1 MRVIYLFYFI
11 FLLIF
16 FQLESLYS
24 QEEYLVNNSR
34 FLQKS
39 NPSYFGYNSLLKVG
53 VLYNSLTLNA
63 FERMNNKYIFGTI
76 SFDNQNFSL
85 GVDVNS
91 FAMEKSGY
99 GQTIANLTYVY
110 KLQLDNYLFFLPAIT
125 GGLATKQFNPDNLT
139 FGDQL
144 SIGTGQLLESNDP
157 LASIISNVNYFDLGA
172 SFLLHSEDFMAGL
185 TIKHINKPNDSFNKE
200 DDTTEKP
207 IQIGI
212 QGAYEF
218 DINPYERRYLPRYSY
233 LMVYLNAI
241 KVQNSIH
248 MYLSQELQLG
258 EFSVGLSQQAG
269 SSGLNNLGVSFGL
282 SAENFDFGASYNFN
296 FFNNPGKVFSPSIF
310 ELYVTFDF
318 SIYRRNQRGLFKRI
332 QIDNYY

>member
-1 MRVIYLFYFI
+1 MKRISLFYFL

-16 FQLESLYS
+16 SQLGSLYS

-53 VLYNSLTLNA
+53 VLYNSLALNA
-63 FERMNNKYIFGTI
+63 FERMNNKYMFGTI

-85 GVDVNS
+85 GVDINS
-91 FAMEKSGY
+91 FKMEKSGY
-99 GQTIANLTYVY
+99 GQTLANITYVY

-125 GGLATKQFNPDNLT
+125 GGLASKQFNPDNLT

-157 LASIISNVNYFDLGA
+157 LASIITNASYFDLGA

-200 DDTTEKP
+200 DDTSEKP

-218 DINPYERRYLPRYSY
+218 DINPYERRYLPRYSF

-241 KVQNSIH
+241 KVQNSVH

-296 FFNNPGKVFSPSIF
+296 FFNKPGKVFSPSIF

>member
-1 MRVIYLFYFI
+1 M
-11 FLLIF
+11 
-16 FQLESLYS
+16 
-24 QEEYLVNNSR
+24 VNNSR

-53 VLYNSLTLNA
+53 VLYNSLTLSA

-91 FAMEKSGY
+91 FKMEKSGY
-99 GQTIANLTYVY
+99 GQSLANLTYVY

-125 GGLATKQFNPDNLT
+125 GGIASRQFNPGNLI

-144 SIGTGQLLESNDP
+144 NIGTGQLLESDDP
-157 LASIISNVNYFDLGA
+157 LALIISTVNYFDLGA

-185 TIKHINKPNDSFNKE
+185 TIKHLNKPNDSFNKE
-200 DDTTEKP
+200 TDTTEKP

-218 DINPYERRYLPRYSY
+218 DINPYERRYLPRYSF

-241 KVQNSIH
+241 KVQNTIH

-258 EFSVGLSQQAG
+258 EFSVGLSQQSG
-269 SSGLNNLGVSFGL
+269 NFGLNNVGISFGL
-282 SAENFDFGASYNFN
+282 SAENFDFGVSYNFP
-296 FFNNPGKVFSPSIF
+296 FRNPGSVYSPSLF